1 MFKCGF
7 VLELMSYANPL
18 AAKPAL
24 AAKLDRF
31 SSANACSRD
40 LQFLRGNDKTMHA
53 TVVNLKTGIVQQ
65 ERHRLAVRVGDASH
79 DVEAC
84 TK

>member
-7 VLELMSYANPL
+7 VLELMSYAYPL

-40 LQFLRGNDKTMHA
+40 LQCLRGNDQTRHA
-53 TVVNLKTGIVQQ
+53 TVVILKTDMVQQ

-79 DVEAC
+79 DAEAC
-84 TK
+84 TR